1 MIEFDS
7 SELMGLDLAVM
18 KAVLML
24 LSIVSIMPASAQVT
38 PSTPT
43 EFMKRGL
50 GEGGRGGSAS
60 VGVSERTPQVRT
72 ITYIA
77 ISPLRGWTNTGG
89 KTIQAQLLAF
99 SVPEPGAPGPVEVI
113 RDGKVRLLVPGSKG
127 PVEYPMEKLLE
138 ADRIEIERIAKA
150 AAKGLPRSP
159 SQPDES
165 DADD

>member
-1 MIEFDS
+1 
-7 SELMGLDLAVM
+7 M
-18 KAVLML
+18 KAVLVL
-24 LSIVSIMPASAQVT
+24 LSIAGILPISAQVT

-50 GEGGRGGSAS
+50 GEGGSGGTAS
-60 VGVSERTPQVRT
+60 VGVSERTPQVRK
-72 ITYIA
+72 ITYTA

-89 KTIQAQLLAF
+89 KMIQAQLLAF
-99 SVPEPGAPGPVEVI
+99 SGPEPGVPGPVEVI

-127 PVEYPMEKLLE
+127 PVEYPMEKLRE

-150 AAKGLPRSP
+150 AAKGPPRSS
-159 SQPDES
+159 SQPNES